1 MTYVVDVY
9 PLGLQNIGGAQL
21 MAWQLNLVSNFG
33 AAGLFNA
40 KPAFRNRLFE
50 ASFIDCGLVVV
61 GAMMKWLAEIYLQD
75 DV

>member
-1 MTYVVDVY
+1 
-9 PLGLQNIGGAQL
+9 